1 MRRLLSHLVKRGG
14 PFLAVAAFLMLVAPT
29 ASATRTVDRVVYTR
43 GCDSGPQ
50 NPVWIVEPTAGSEPV
65 PSVSKDSLG
74 VRVSPDGEQLLLSMF
89 GGLSTANADGTGAVL
104 VADVAIVGRYPEYPT
119 WSPDGDKVALVAHV
133 DGERRIMILDLDSNQ
148 APIVVKTIGEK
159 HPSGLDWS
167 PGGQVLVW
175 SWRAPVSE
183 TGIEVITVS
192 DGTSEPLGEG
202 SNPRYSPDGTTIAFS
217 RAGFLATMTSDG
229 SDLWISEQ
237 PGRSPTW
244 SPDGTRLAF
253 VDRKPADDHVAN
265 YIGVYEIGTG
275 RVTVLVEGTI
285 DCDDVLDLG
294 DWAFL
299 QWPRFLDVAFD
310 HLFVDDVEWL
320 AAERITKGCD
330 PPVNDH
336 FCPSAA
342 VTRGQM
348 AAFLVR
354 ALGLTDR
361 LDDPFVDDDG
371 SVFEA
376 DIERLAAAGITKGC
390 NPPDND
396 RFCPDSKVTREQ
408 MAAFLVRAFGY
419 ADDGGGDLFI
429 DDNDS
434 IFEHDIDRLASAGIT
449 KGCNP
454 PDNTQYCPTAYVSR
468 GQMAA
473 FIHRALR

>member
-1 MRRLLSHLVKRGG
+1 MLSHLVKRGG
-14 PFLAVAAFLMLVAPT
+14 PFLAIAAVVMLVTPT

-43 GCDSGPQ
+43 GCDSGPE
-50 NPVWIVEPTAGSEPV
+50 NPVWFVDPTAGSAPV
-65 PSVSKDSLG
+65 PSVSSSDSFG
-74 VRVSPDGEQLLLSMF
+74 VRVSPDGEQLLLSVWA
-89 GGLSTANADGTGAVL
+89 GLSVANADGSRAVL
-104 VADVAIVGRYPEYPT
+104 VADAAIVGRFPAYPT
-119 WSPDGDKVALVAHV
+119 WSPDGDKVALVADV
-133 DGERRIMILDLDSNQ
+133 DGGRRIMILDLDSNL
-148 APIVVKTIGEK
+148 APIVVKTIGEMI
-159 HPSGLDWS
+159 PSGLDWS

-175 SWRAPVSE
+175 SWRAPASE

-217 RAGFLATMTSDG
+217 RAGFLATMASDG
-229 SDLWISEQ
+229 SNLWISEQ

-253 VDRKPADDHVAN
+253 ADRKPGDDHLVN
-265 YIGVYEIGTG
+265 YIGVYAFGTG
-275 RVTVLVEGTI
+275 KVDILVEGTVE
-285 DCDDVLDLG
+285 CDDVLDLG
-294 DWAFL
+294 DWAIL

-310 HLFVDDVEWL
+310 HLFAADVEWL
-320 AAERITKGCD
+320 AAEGFTKGCD
-330 PPVNDH
+330 PPVNDY
-336 FCPSAA
+336 FCPSVA

-371 SVFEA
+371 SIFET
-376 DIERLAAAGITKGC
+376 DIEKLAAAGITRGC

-419 ADDGGGDLFI
+419 LDDGGGDLFI

-434 IFEHDIDRLASAGIT
+434 IFENDIDRLASAGIT

-454 PDNTQYCPTAYVSR
+454 PDNTRYCPTAYVSR

-473 FIHRALR
+473 FLHRALR